1 MAAFHCRCCNGHPGR
16 GSRVSAITLQ
26 AGLPWTGPREEDRRF
41 HRILLQTLLLCLA
54 AGVITPYI
62 RIPQPE
68 FDMAEE
74 SPPRRVRLLAEQTA
88 PLPQPVARPLP
99 VPVAPVVTAPAK
111 PQTEPAQLPLA
122 PVETPRQKAARSG
135 VLAMSDMLAKLQGTT
150 PQTGA
155 TPGRENVPVQARS
168 ATTRPSML
176 TANVTRGS
184 KGIDAGV
191 AHQSVLGA
199 GGLPDRETPVTGS
212 RTGRAAATGRLAA
225 PPSGT
230 VRSED
235 AIQEVLDRNK
245 GAMYTLYNRELRKD
259 DSLQGKLV
267 ISITIAPT
275 GKVTRCVVL
284 SSELGSASLEQQL
297 VALIKRIDFGNKPG
311 VPVVTTK
318 IPIEFFPR

>member
-1 MAAFHCRCCNGHPGR
+1 M
-16 GSRVSAITLQ
+16 SVISLQ

-62 RIPQPE
+62 RIPQSD
-68 FDMAEE
+68 FDIAEDF
-74 SPPRRVRLLAEQTA
+74 PPRRVRLLAEQA
-88 PLPQPVARPLP
+88 EPLPQPVARPLP
-99 VPVAPVVTAPAK
+99 VPAAPVVTAPVK
-111 PQTEPAQLPLA
+111 PQTVPAQLPPA

-135 VLAMSDMLAKLQGTT
+135 VLAMSDVLAELQGST
-150 PQTGA
+150 PKTGA
-155 TPGRENVPVQARS
+155 VPGRDSVPVQVRA
-168 ATTRPSML
+168 ATPRPSML

-212 RTGRAAATGRLAA
+212 RTGRAAAKGRVAA

-245 GAMYTLYNRELRKD
+245 GALYTLYNRELRKD

-275 GKVTRCVVL
+275 GKVTRCVIL

>member
-1 MAAFHCRCCNGHPGR
+1 MHAL
-16 GSRVSAITLQ
+16 TLES
-26 AGLPWTGPREEDRRF
+26 GLPWTGPREEDRRF

-54 AGVITPYI
+54 AGAITPYV
-62 RIPQPE
+62 RIPQPD
-68 FDMAEE
+68 FDIAEE
-74 SPPRRVRLLAEQTA
+74 APPRRVRLLAEQAA
-88 PLPQPVARPLP
+88 PLPPPVARPTP
-99 VPVAPVVTAPAK
+99 VPVPAAPVVTAPVK
-111 PQTEPAQLPLA
+111 PQTVPEQLPLA

-135 VLAMSDMLAKLQGTT
+135 VLAMSDVLAELQGTT

-155 TPGRENVPVQARS
+155 IPGRENVPVQART
-168 ATTRPSML
+168 ATPQSSML

-199 GGLPDRETPVTGS
+199 GGLPDREDTRQGTGS
-212 RTGRAAATGRLAA
+212 RTGKAAARGRIAA
-225 PPSGT
+225 PPSGM
-230 VRSED
+230 VRSEE

-245 GAMYTLYNRELRKD
+245 GALYTLYNRELRKD

-275 GKVTRCVVL
+275 GKVTRCVIL
-284 SSELGSASLEQQL
+284 SSELAAVSLEQQL
-297 VALIKRIDFGNKPG
+297 VALVKRIDFGNKPG
-311 VPVVTTK
+311 VPAVTTK